1 MPGPTSGPV
10 GCFFGQLHWS
20 TLRLDPRAPPHQF
33 VFSPEFSNF
42 RKVSPLKA
50 LPLCIEQ
57 VIPMKLNYVQG
68 WSIDYLNA
76 INLKGKVPPIT
87 GLSVL

>member
-1 MPGPTSGPV
+1 MPGLTSVPV
-10 GCFFGQLHWS
+10 GCFVGRLHWS
-20 TLRLDPRAPPHQF
+20 TSRSGPTAPPHQF

-42 RKVSPLKA
+42 RSFYSRSPLY
-50 LPLCIEQ
+50 IEQ

-68 WSIDYLNA
+68 WAIDYLNA